1 MRISVSSA
9 LRKLLPRNGFG
20 DFAYALW
27 LFRRHQGRFPQL
39 MAPSRYSDRLFKM
52 KTDGTFLEPLRQ
64 FISDKELMKLYVGG
78 AVGWEYNIETFQV
91 LRRPDEVDTLE
102 LGRIP
107 CVLKPTHACGPVL
120 FITDPEETVDRD
132 VLKGWFNLDYYKSS
146 REQNYKFLRPKVIVE
161 EFFSADGQT
170 IPNDYKIFCF
180 NGVPK
185 VVQIDSGRFHQM
197 SRMLYDTNWNRLPF
211 TIIYPGRGK
220 DDPKPAHLQ
229 KMLEIAARLSQPFSF
244 IRVDMYYDGN
254 NIKVG
259 ELTNSPGSAN
269 ANVIPHEGEFA
280 LGDMFDTD

>member
-1 MRISVSSA
+1 
-9 LRKLLPRNGFG
+9 
-20 DFAYALW
+20 
-27 LFRRHQGRFPQL
+27 
-39 MAPSRYSDRLFKM
+39 M

-64 FISDKELMKLYVGG
+64 FISDKELMKIYVGG
-78 AVGWEYNIETFQV
+78 VVGWEYNIETFQV
-91 LRRPDEVDTLE
+91 LRTPDEVDMLKLE
-102 LGRIP
+102 RIP
-107 CVLKPTHACGPVL
+107 CVLKPTHACGSVL
-120 FITDPEETVDRD
+120 FITDPKEIVDRD
-132 VLKGWFNLDYYKSS
+132 MLKGWFNLDYYKSS

-161 EFFSADGQT
+161 EFFSADGQS

-197 SRMLYDTNWNRLPF
+197 SRMLYDTDWNRLPF
-211 TIIYPGRGK
+211 TIIYSGRGK

-280 LGDMFDTD
+280 LGDMFVTH